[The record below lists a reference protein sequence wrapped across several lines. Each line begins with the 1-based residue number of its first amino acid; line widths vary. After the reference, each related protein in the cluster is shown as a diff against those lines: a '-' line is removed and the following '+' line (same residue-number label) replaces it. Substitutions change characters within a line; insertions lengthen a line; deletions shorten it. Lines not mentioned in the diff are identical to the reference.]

1 MIRESAA
8 RKLAHDLLDIYIAN
22 NLCSQAALESA
33 VRLIMGAVELDETQQ
48 SIERKQS
55 VLKAI
60 GGTH

>member
-1 MIRESAA
+1 
-8 RKLAHDLLDIYIAN
+8 
-22 NLCSQAALESA
+22 